1 MRSSPVTRSLFTIIL
16 IIVSV
21 GICRAEPRL
30 SCSIG
35 GILPEQRTLR
45 VACTIDGAVPG
56 RMAVRFRH
64 RYAGIDG
71 LSDRVYGIRAVSGGS
86 RLQLEIRGDGLYL
99 VDLPNPAPSVE
110 LTWELRLTKVF
121 DPSQYSLV
129 STLGPQAG
137 IFHAADIAPTICADP
152 DARCRET
159 PLRLRVDPPEGWR
172 SYAASAGDLNGY
184 DIPEPSRAMILV
196 GPFREREFAVGAM
209 RVRALVSGKWS
220 FTDDEILGLAETIA
234 ADQAAMIDG
243 KGEGA
248 HIVAI
253 APFPLP
259 LTGLRSSGICT
270 GNSAVLM
277 LNEGGS
283 PDQSLGLLRRHLGH
297 EMFHYYL
304 PNAFNV
310 RENFDWFWEGF
321 TRYAAWL
328 TLTRRGLLDLQ
339 GYLDSIGAEY
349 EACYHNPLINHVSL
363 ISASADKF
371 ANQSMTE
378 LVYRKGT
385 LVAALCDLEIR
396 RQSKGSRSLVDA
408 LRNVYREYAL
418 TRRPIGNTEVIAE
431 LARLGDLA
439 TLIRDDIQGTRE
451 IDLAERV
458 KNYGLFLEWSRA
470 TGGRARIT
478 VAPKASAEKR
488 RIIEGIAGG
497 R

>member
-1 MRSSPVTRSLFTIIL
+1 VSSSLVSRSLFTIIL
-16 IIVSV
+16 ILVSV

-30 SCSIG
+30 SCAID
-35 GILPEQRTLR
+35 GILPEQRTVR
-45 VACTIDGAVPG
+45 AACTIDGAMPG
-56 RMAVRFRH
+56 RLAIRFRH
-64 RYAGIDG
+64 RHAGIDG
-71 LSDRVYGIRAVSGGS
+71 LSERIYGIRAVSGGE

-99 VDLPNPAPSVE
+99 VDLPDPARPVE
-110 LTWELRLTKVF
+110 LTWELRLTRVL

-137 IFHAADIAPTICADP
+137 IFHAADIAPIICSDP
-152 DARCRET
+152 DVRCRET
-159 PLRLRVDPPEGWR
+159 PLRLRINPPEGWR
-172 SYAASAGDLNGY
+172 SYASVAVDSGSY
-184 DIPEPSRAMILV
+184 VIPEPSRTVILT
-196 GPFREREFAVGAM
+196 GPFRDREFAAGGL

-220 FTDDEILGLAETIA
+220 FTDDEILGLAEMIA
-234 ADQAAMIDG
+234 VEQAAMIGG

-248 HIVAI
+248 HIVAL

-270 GNSAVLM
+270 GKSAVLM

-310 RENFDWFWEGF
+310 SENFDWFWEGF

-339 GYLDSIGAEY
+339 GFLDSIGEEY

-396 RQSKGSRSLVDA
+396 RQSKGGRSLVDA
-408 LRNVYREYAL
+408 LRNIYREYAL
-418 TRRPIGNTEVIAE
+418 TRRPIGNSEVISE
-431 LARLGDLA
+431 LARLGDLSS
-439 TLIRDDIQGTRE
+439 LIRDDIQGTRE

-470 TGGRARIT
+470 TGGKVRIT
-478 VAPKASAEKR
+478 IAPKASAEKR
-488 RIIEGIAGG
+488 RIIEGVAGG